1 MKTTILTLG
10 FALFTLGAVAQET
23 MSAPPPATVK
33 GDKHACIMASADTW
47 TSLGLNADQIAKVK
61 DIQASCKKEYDASK
75 ADATKATASVNKHE
89 EQLKAV
95 LTPEQY
101 TKWSQW
107 CAETHGTMGTKSKS
121 ETTK

>member
-10 FALFTLGAVAQET
+10 FALFTALGAQAQET
-23 MSAPPPATVK
+23 MSSPPPAAAG
-33 GDKHACIMASADTW
+33 GDKHACVMAGADTW

-61 DIQASCKKEYDASK
+61 DIQASCKKDHDANK
-75 ADATKATASVNKHE
+75 ADMTKSSASVSKHE

-101 TKWSQW
+101 TKWAQW
-107 CAETHGTMGTKSKS
+107 CAETHGATKSKS
-121 ETTK
+121 EGTK